1 MRLSIVG
8 IFAFGIGVVND
19 RAEAGA
25 AADRR
30 PLQHLEIAVRI
41 AERSDRPAA
50 DGLIDCNRRAAL
62 SSMKLTSG
70 N

>member
-25 AADRR
+25 AADLVHCSISRSPSELPNAAIGRR
-30 PLQHLEIAVRI
+30 PMASLIATGVL
-41 AERSDRPAA
+41 P
-50 DGLIDCNRRAAL
+50 CRR
-62 SSMKLTSG
+62 
-70 N
+70 